1 MKLSIKS
8 KLIATFLAVGLI
20 PFISIGLISLFKSS
34 AEIENQAFQKLTAI
48 REIKKSGIERYFNTI
63 RDQVLTLSED
73 RMVIDAMQ
81 EFTTAFANYRA
92 ESNVSDD
99 QIKTLRSDLSKYYI
113 DEFAVEFGKQND
125 GNKVD
130 VGSLYGSLD
139 KDSVALQHAYIKA
152 NPNALGEKHLLDSA
166 SDKSAYGK
174 AHAKYHPAIRS
185 FLEKFGYYD
194 IFLVDHTS
202 GDIVYSVFKE
212 LDYTTS
218 LIDGPY
224 ADTNFAEAFRAAKEL
239 TKAGEFIFKDFK
251 QYLPSY
257 NAPASFIAAPIF
269 EGGQKVGVLI
279 FQMPLD
285 RITAVMSERAG
296 LGETGETYLVGSDNL
311 MRSDSYLDQK
321 NRSVVASFRNP
332 EKGKV
337 ETEGAKNAL
346 AGKSGAEILTDYNGN
361 PVLSAYSPVDI
372 LGVKWALLAEIDES
386 EALAA
391 EAALIWLMMVLG
403 IGGAVAIACLG
414 YMVARYFSNP
424 ITAMTSAMKELAE
437 GNHDIEVPARDRTD
451 EIGDMSDAVEVFKV
465 NAIRNRELEAEQEQ
479 QKQRAE
485 EEKRKMLNQLADNFD
500 ASVGSIVETVS
511 SASAELTST
520 AQSMASISEETS
532 NRASSVAAAS
542 EEASTNVQTVATAAE
557 EMSAS
562 IAEINSQVAQ
572 AADVSKQAVENVTK
586 TSTQIDELSETADK
600 VGAVVSMISDIAE
613 QTNLL
618 ALNATIES
626 ARAGEAGKGFA
637 VVASEVKALANETAK
652 ATEEIAAHI
661 QRIQGATKGA
671 VASIV
676 DIGSVVS
683 QLEET
688 STVIAAAMEEQGATT
703 QEISRNVQEAATGTK
718 DVSAN
723 ITSVTQAS
731 QEAGSASSQVTSA
744 AKELSEQSELM
755 KAQVEKFLSQIRA
768 A

>member
-1 MKLSIKS
+1 MKFNIKA
-8 KLIATFLAVGLI
+8 KLIVTFLLVGLV
-20 PFISIGLISLFKSS
+20 PFTAIGLISLLKSS
-34 AEIENQAFQKLTAI
+34 AEIEAQAFQKLSAV
-48 REIKKSGIERYFNTI
+48 REIKKSGIERYFHTI

-73 RMVIDAMQ
+73 RMVIDAMR
-81 EFTTAFANYRA
+81 EFTTAFANFRT
-92 ESNVSDD
+92 ENSLPDERID
-99 QIKTLRSDLSKYYI
+99 ELRSDLAKYYI
-113 DEFAVEFGKQND
+113 DEFAVEYGKQND
-125 GNKVD
+125 GSKVD
-130 VGSLYGSLD
+130 VNSLYGALD
-139 KDSVALQHAYIKA
+139 KDSVALQHTYIKA
-152 NPNALGEKHLLDSA
+152 NRNGLGEKHLLDRA
-166 SDKSAYGK
+166 DDKSAYSKVHG
-174 AHAKYHPAIRS
+174 KYHPAIRS

-194 IFLVDHTS
+194 IFLVDHKS
-202 GDIVYSVFKE
+202 GDIVYSVYKE
-212 LDYTTS
+212 LDFSTS

-224 ADTNFAEAFRAAKEL
+224 ADTNFAETFRKAKDL
-239 TKAGEFIFKDFK
+239 PKAGEFVFIDFK

-269 EGGQKVGVLI
+269 DGGEKLGVLM

-337 ETEGAKNAL
+337 ETAAVEAAF
-346 AGKSGAEILTDYNGN
+346 AGKSAAEIVTDYNGN
-361 PVLSAYSPVDI
+361 PVLSAYAPVEI
-372 LGVKWALLAEIDES
+372 LGVKWAILAEIDK
-386 EALAA
+386 A
-391 EAALIWLMMVLG
+391 EAFAAASALMWLMLVIG
-403 IGGAVAIACLG
+403 IAGAAIIAALG
-414 YMVARYFSNP
+414 YLIARYFSTP
-424 ITAMTSAMKELAE
+424 ITAMTSAMKDLSE
-437 GNHDIEVPARDRTD
+437 GNHDVEVPAQGRGD
-451 EIGDMSDAVEVFKV
+451 EIGDMSAAVQVFKV
-465 NAIRNRELEAEQEQ
+465 NAIRNEELEAEQAQ
-479 QKQRAE
+479 QKERAE
-485 EEKRKMLNQLADNFD
+485 AEKKKMLNQLADDFNT
-500 ASVGSIVETVS
+500 SVGSIVETVS

-532 NRASSVAAAS
+532 SQASSVAAAS
-542 EEASTNVQTVATAAE
+542 EEASANVQTVATAAE

-572 AADVSKQAVENVTK
+572 AAEVSKQAVENVTK

-676 DIGSVVS
+676 DIGSVVA

-718 DVSAN
+718 DVSSS
-723 ITSVTQAS
+723 ISSVTQAS
-731 QEAGSASSQVTSA
+731 QEAGAASGQVTSA

-755 KAQVEKFLSQIRA
+755 KTQVEKFLAQVRA